1 MTEASV
7 LTFSFIITFGFL
19 GYKLRYFINKILN
32 NYIKK
37 IEDNLNQ
44 SELLKRRA
52 IQELDEAN
60 KKEKQIND
68 IILQK
73 KEEYELKIKEI
84 DDNITKKL
92 KSKIEDLTKN
102 QKDTIKNNI
111 SDLTSNVKINISNL
125 IMSCIDEY
133 LKKHY
138 QDNNNNKHEKNL
150 EMIRKIDFKKFI
162 Q

>member
-1 MTEASV
+1 MTETSV
-7 LTFSFIITFGFL
+7 LVLGFVITFGFL
-19 GYKLRYFINKILN
+19 IYKLRYLIDKMLS

-73 KEEYELKIKEI
+73 TEEYELKIKEI
-84 DDNITKKL
+84 DDNMTKKL

-102 QKDTIKNNI
+102 QKETIKNSIN
-111 SDLTSNVKINISNL
+111 DLTSNITIKISSL
-125 IMSCIDEY
+125 IMSCVNEC
-133 LKKHY
+133 LENHS
-138 QDNNNNKHEKNL
+138 QDYNNSKHEKNL